1 MHGWRAGR
9 RHSCALAVS
18 LEYSLSARTFLRSS
32 HAAQSREVF
41 VAYAAACSITTSA
54 PAPHRRLA
62 VGQTVYLSQE
72 QALGLTE
79 VRSQD
84 ERGILG
90 RDSPVAKVSG
100 AALIIA
106 RARGAVENIRQIC
119 QNLAKYPSNFA

>member
-1 MHGWRAGR
+1 MRLGR
-9 RHSCALAVS
+9 V
-18 LEYSLSARTFLRSS
+18 ARIQPVRTNIPEIKP
-32 HAAQSREVF
+32 HAAQSPEVF

-90 RDSPVAKVSG
+90 RDGPVAKVSG

-106 RARGAVENIRQIC
+106 RARGTVGAEAAAQSSV
-119 QNLAKYPSNFA
+119 

>member
-32 HAAQSREVF
+32 HAAQSPEVF

-54 PAPHRRLA
+54 PAPHCRRLA

-84 ERGILG
+84 ERGILS
-90 RDSPVAKVSG
+90 RDGSVAKVSG

-106 RARGAVENIRQIC
+106 RARGAVGAEAAAQ
-119 QNLAKYPSNFA
+119 SSV